1 MKTLNAIIERSE
13 DCFYAYIQ
21 QLDGCVAGGSTYAE
35 VKQNLEEIVNI
46 FIEEDPDLQ
55 TKYQDGFKLKFEV
68 NLQTVFELLPEVNI
82 SQLAKLGKINPGLLR
97 QYVSGSKT
105 ASETQAKRVM
115 VAIDKLVNKLT
126 SISLT
131 A

>member
-105 ASETQAKRVM
+105 ASENQAKRVM
-115 VAIDKLVNKLT
+115 DAIDKLINKLT

>member
-35 VKQNLEEIVNI
+35 VKKNLEEIVNI

-55 TKYQDGFKLKFEV
+55 TEYKDGFKLKFEV

-105 ASETQAKRVM
+105 ASENQAKRVM
-115 VAIDKLVNKLT
+115 NAIDKLINKLN